1 MYIQRVSN
9 GSPKFQSNI
18 NKFGDDDLI
27 SQARRNWLRENIVD
41 NSMPYYEIIGQEKR
55 LEEYELKKL
64 VASLCGQKLNQDSLN
79 TVFQKLKPRN
89 SEVSKRVSVPKESLL
104 NDEAIENLSLM
115 NIALVSKKLGVYRG
129 QTLNGNFY
137 ALNVL
142 KQAGIERIVDLA
154 GYEELE
160 ETCKKMGL
168 EYLYYSTPPY
178 YFIQG
183 QMFKTEEICKNNA
196 IRQSLLFNYT
206 KEETE
211 TFVNRSVERWHK
223 FLEEEINDFIKFI
236 QTMQKGNLY
245 IGCEFGTYTTE
256 NALMLNAHFNPLFL
270 RGQKFISTYNRV
282 LTPKL
287 INLYKNLTIEHKQL
301 LGWTKEY
308 DQLVLKRL
316 QSYVR

>member
-18 NKFGDDDLI
+18 NKFGDDDLV
-27 SQARRNWLRENIVD
+27 SQSRRSWLRENIVD

-79 TVFQKLKPRN
+79 SVFQKLKPRN
-89 SEVSKRVSVPKESLL
+89 SEVSKSVSVPKESLL
-104 NDEAIENLSLM
+104 NNEAIENLSLM
-115 NIALVSKKLGVYRG
+115 NLALVSKKLGVYRG

-154 GYEELE
+154 GYEGLE
-160 ETCKKMGL
+160 ETCEKMGL
-168 EYLYYSTPPY
+168 EYLYYSTPSY

-183 QMFKTEEICKNNA
+183 QMFKTEEICKNDA
-196 IRQSLLFNYT
+196 KHQTLLFNYT
-206 KEETE
+206 KEDAEAAI
-211 TFVNRSVERWHK
+211 NRSVERWHK
-223 FLEEEINDFIKFI
+223 YLDKEINDFIKFI